1 MKPQEHQRLLKAIL
15 AEEDAGNFQQTS
27 LEHGLT
33 FLRQQRRRR
42 YLARSDAL
50 VAVLCL
56 VILELVKWNHSARRD
71 GFGPQLSST
80 RHPVPALPN
89 QVKFISD
96 DELLALFPGR
106 PVALIGKP
114 GRQQLVFLDQTQSTS
129 APSSF

>member
-1 MKPQEHQRLLKAIL
+1 MKPEEHQRLLKAIL
-15 AEEDAGNFQQTS
+15 AEEDASDFQQTS

-33 FLRQQRRRR
+33 LLGRQRRRR
-42 YLARSDAL
+42 YLMRSGAL

-56 VILELVKWNHSARRD
+56 ATLELVKWHSTEHRD
-71 GFGPQLSST
+71 GPNPQLSST
-80 RHPVPALPN
+80 TQPAIVP

-96 DELLALFPGR
+96 DELLALFPNR

-114 GRQQLVFLDQTQSTS
+114 GQQRLVFLDQTHGTP